1 LKGSI
6 LVLLTDGARETWT
19 SRRSYEPTQIRAY
32 LRVNALE
39 EAQAPGTLEGSNRQ
53 IVVQELSSA
62 AFVES

>member
-1 LKGSI
+1 L
-6 LVLLTDGARETWT
+6 D
-19 SRRSYEPTQIRAY
+19 EPTQIQAY

-62 AFVES
+62 AFAES